1 MTLLR
6 ALRPWAALVALSLSI
21 AVVGAAGAAT
31 ITIVNNNAPGVGF
44 NDPSPRLPVG
54 GNPGITL
61 GDQRLNVFNYA
72 AGIWG
77 GVNERPSLI
86 MASTA
91 RGFARSDCTPRPA
104 M

>member
-1 MTLLR
+1 MTFLR
-6 ALRPWAALVALSLSI
+6 ALRPWVALVALSLSI

-77 GVNERPSLI
+77 GVLPSSVVI
-86 MASTA
+86 QVRAAFAAQTCTA
-91 RGFARSDCTPRPA
+91 TS
-104 M
+104 